1 MICFI
6 CELNVPTLPSLVAH
20 LKIIYLLGPFST
32 YTCKE
37 SKCNKSFQSLS
48 SFRKHIQNKHI
59 SIENTVH
66 VTTLNT
72 SITASNHNN
81 SGTDFQINV
90 VEPVKNYCNS
100 DQPTSKRPKSN
111 DNVFNINKCI
121 ETLHLNAVQFCL
133 NLHNN
138 NNFCKSDV
146 VNIQDDII
154 NKIINPITE
163 LIKGTIENEIKDTI
177 ILSTFSKLTL
187 AISDIFKF
195 CKTEH
200 LLNNWLKNNELIS
213 NQFKQFTINNEINL
227 ISHNGQTVYD
237 EVSTKGILMPLKFQ
251 IKKYFEQ
258 NNNLTTQLN
267 LYNSL
272 ISCPVSNINYSMSN
286 FVQGSLWKE
295 KVAAYQNK
303 IALPFFMYIDDVEI
317 NNPLGS
323 KSMCHS
329 ISAIYYSFPLNEQ
342 SSRLDNIFLAALI
355 KSKDLKTFGNDLC
368 FMKLVDEINSLEND
382 GIMIDTPEGSK
393 TVYFILGLLVGDNLG
408 VNSICEFSKSF
419 SANFFCRFCKAPKQ
433 LTHSLSHEDS
443 TLLRNIDNYTE
454 DVLKNDFSQTG
465 IYKESILNR
474 IQSFHVTTN
483 FSIDVMHDIF
493 EGICHYN
500 MCHLII
506 YFTENVKIFSLET
519 LNFRKQNFNYGL
531 EQKNL
536 SPKIEK
542 HHLHKFHLKMS
553 GRQMMCFVHF
563 FYVNSR

>member
-1 MICFI
+1 
-6 CELNVPTLPSLVAH
+6 LPSLVTY
-20 LKIIYLLGPFST
+20 LKIIHLLEPFST

-72 SITASNHNN
+72 SITASNYNN

-90 VEPVKNYCNS
+90 VELVKNYYNS

-111 DNVFNINKCI
+111 DYVFNINKCI
-121 ETLHLNAVQFCL
+121 EKLHLNAVQFCF

-163 LIKGTIENEIKDTI
+163 LIKGTIENEIKDAI
-177 ILSTFSKLTL
+177 LLSTFSKLTL

-227 ISHNGQTVYD
+227 ISYNGQTMYD
-237 EVSTKGILMPLKFQ
+237 EVSTKDILMPLQFQ

-272 ISCPVSNINYSMSN
+272 ISCLVSNNCCMSN

-317 NNPLGS
+317 NNPLGP

-329 ISAIYYSFPLNEQ
+329 ISVIYYSFPLNEQ

-368 FMKLVDEINSLEND
+368 FMKLVNEINSLEND

-419 SANFFCRFCKAPKQ
+419 SENFFCRFCKAPKQ
-433 LTHSLSHEDS
+433 LTHNLSHEDS
-443 TLLRNIDNYTE
+443 TLLRNTDNYTE
-454 DVLKNDFSQTG
+454 DVLKNDFLQTG

-519 LNFRKQNFNYGL
+519 EF
-531 EQKNL
+531 
-536 SPKIEK
+536 
-542 HHLHKFHLKMS
+542 
-553 GRQMMCFVHF
+553 
-563 FYVNSR
+563 